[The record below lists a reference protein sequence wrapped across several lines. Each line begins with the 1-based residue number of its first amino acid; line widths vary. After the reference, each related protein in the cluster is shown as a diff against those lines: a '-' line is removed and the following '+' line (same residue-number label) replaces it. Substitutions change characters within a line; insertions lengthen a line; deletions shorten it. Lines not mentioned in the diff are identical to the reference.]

1 VGSAR
6 RVVLVSYHYYPSKR
20 RAGFH
25 FLADA
30 YARLG
35 WDVVFVTAP
44 ISWISRLGDD
54 QRFQYPVRRDAG
66 RLVSVAPS
74 IHSFVHFTLF
84 HPSNL
89 RNGALNALAGPV
101 YTHGYSRLPLGPLKD
116 ELGKA
121 DLIIFESTS
130 ALLLEP
136 RFRELAPQARIV
148 YRVSDDMQSLGLHP
162 VVLGQEHPIASRCD
176 LVSTPSE
183 HLHRR
188 FADLPQA
195 RLHGH
200 ALDKSAFDQPVP
212 NPYSSAPNAVY
223 LGFWPVDVA
232 FLRAAARARPD
243 VTFHVVGQTVDVPE
257 RNIVSYGELPF
268 RDTLPFVKHADVGLH
283 TVIYRPG
290 AEALTDSL
298 KVIQFT
304 YLGLP
309 IVLPAFLASSRPNV
323 VTYQPGDDADA
334 GRAINAALELDVAPA
349 TDVPGWDELA
359 TLLAEA

>member
-1 VGSAR
+1 VSSAR

-35 WDVVFVTAP
+35 WQVVFVTAP
-44 ISWISRLGDD
+44 ISWISRFGDD
-54 QRFQYPVRRDAG
+54 PRFEYPVRREAG
-66 RLVSVAPS
+66 RLVPVAPS
-74 IHSFVHFTLF
+74 INSFVHFTLF
-84 HPSNL
+84 HPANL
-89 RNGALNALAGPV
+89 RNRALNALAGPL
-101 YTHGYSRLPLGPLKD
+101 YEHGYSRLPLGPLRG
-116 ELGKA
+116 EVRRA
-121 DLIIFESTS
+121 DLIVFESTS

-148 YRVSDDMQSLGLHP
+148 YRVSDHIGSLGLHP
-162 VVLGQEHPIASRCD
+162 LVLRQEHPIASRCD

-212 NPYSSAPNAVY
+212 NPYSGGPNAVF
-223 LGFWPVDVA
+223 LGFWPADVA

-243 VTFHVVGQTVDVPE
+243 VTFHVVGQTADVPE
-257 RNIVSYGELPF
+257 PNIVSYGELPF

-283 TVIYRPG
+283 TVVYRPG

-298 KVIQFT
+298 KVIQFS

-309 IVLPAFLASSRPNV
+309 IVLPSFLESSRPNA
-323 VTYQPGDDADA
+323 VTYLPGDDADA
-334 GRAINAALELDVAPA
+334 GRAITAALELDVAPA
-349 TDVPGWDELA
+349 IDVPGWDELA
-359 TLLAEA
+359 ALLAGD